1 MKTEKELRE
10 TLENTLSKYKTNK
23 EKVPLEDL
31 KGKYKTAFSKL
42 RERLKEDTL
51 NYLIQVSAGGLEVLK
66 SDSDRLSEEFQK
78 CFKECDA
85 GRKAGVAI
93 FNHYSIRELE
103 QVGAELRERW
113 YPIWEKYFF
122 MHTCLY
128 ITDPDF
134 QKIKE
139 PRFEDYR
146 DLPPEKIELY
156 NDLMEMF
163 WNREKKCW
171 EERPKP
177 EKPATLIFFSEKWA
191 AIISNSIKKEET
203 KA

>member
-23 EKVPLEDL
+23 EKVSLEDL

-51 NYLIQVSAGGLEVLK
+51 NYLIWVSAGDLAVLK
-66 SDSDRLSEEFQK
+66 SDSDRLSKEFQK
-78 CFKECDA
+78 CFEECDA

-93 FNHYSIRELE
+93 FNHYSIQELE

-128 ITDPDF
+128 VTDPDF
-134 QKIKE
+134 QKIKK
-139 PRFEDYR
+139 PCFEDLQDR
-146 DLPPEKIELY
+146 LPESVELY
-156 NDLMEMF
+156 NDLVKMF

-177 EKPATLIFFSEKWA
+177 KKPATLIFFQKKWA
-191 AIISNSIKKEET
+191 AIISNSVRKEEA